1 MNYKELKTLYKSSPA
16 TLKPNKLKFPE
27 NLLPTNEDGAENF
40 NEILDC
46 IHEMTKS
53 GKLRG
58 RIMPLTPSGGI
69 KITPFADHQN
79 TYAITATNS
88 MIEVL
93 LCAEDYFRFY
103 FRRNWSKENKEM
115 SGLRSFH
122 LFCQVLKKFGHE
134 VNEFFVPEEEGKMYK
149 DMIPAPL
156 IDINEMYIDETLE
169 NIHHLDI
176 HSSHMAGVAE
186 AYKELSDPINYMYVN
201 RKTHPGY
208 KSVLTHAWGY
218 FQSRYVKYRLSH
230 LSLAGLQS
238 TNRKI
243 KDLTKRLESSGRKPI
258 MRNTDGIWYQG
269 EIYHGEGE
277 GTNLGEWSNDHINCK
292 FRAKSKGTYEYIEN
306 GVYTPVARGPRE
318 LDKIKPRDNWEWGD
332 IYKTG
337 SIPVFYWDDENER
350 LIKEELHE

>member
-1 MNYKELKTLYKSSPA
+1 MNYQELREKYKHAEA

-27 NLLPTNEDGAENF
+27 NLLPTTQEGAAEF
-40 NEILDC
+40 NDILDC
-46 IHEMTKS
+46 IHEMTRKGELS
-53 GKLRG
+53 GRC
-58 RIMPLTPSGGI
+58 MPLTPSGGI

-88 MIEVL
+88 MIELV
-93 LCAEDYFRFY
+93 LCAKEYFRFY
-103 FRRNWSKENKEM
+103 FRRSWSKENKEM

-134 VNEFFVPEEEGKMYK
+134 VNEFFVTEEEGKLCK

-156 IDINEMYIDETLE
+156 IDMNEMYIDETLE
-169 NIHHLDI
+169 NMHHLDI

-186 AYKELSDPINYMYVN
+186 VFKDLRDPIEYMYEN
-201 RKTHPGY
+201 RKKHPGY
-208 KSVLTHAWGY
+208 KSVLTHSWGY

-238 TNRKI
+238 TNRKV
-243 KDLTKRLESSGRKPI
+243 KDLTKRLENSGRKPI

-277 GTNLGEWSNDHINCK
+277 GEKLGEWSNDHINCT

-306 GVYTPVARGPRE
+306 GIYTPVARGPRQ
-318 LDKIKPRDNWEWGD
+318 LDKEKPRENWKWGD
-332 IYKTG
+332 IYHSG
-337 SIPVFYWDDENER
+337 AIPVFYWDDMNEK
-350 LIKEELHE
+350 IVKDEIHE